1 LELLTMLQSE
11 IKPRAGFTL
20 VEMIIVIVVM
30 GVIFA
35 LGGMVLGRAFE
46 SYKLTRDATDVGW
59 QGRIALERIA
69 RELRDIR
76 SATVADLDVSPG
88 FQIWFIN
95 ANGNGVCFYLDPPT
109 PATPGRLMRSDAASA
124 AACSAVASNPQ
135 PLADN
140 LITGGLGFGYF
151 DNAGAITATVSSV
164 YYVAVT
170 ISVQEGDISESYR
183 VTVQPRRF

>member
-1 LELLTMLQSE
+1 MPYSE
-11 IKPRAGFTL
+11 IKHRAGFTL
-20 VEMIIVIVVM
+20 VEMIMVIVIM
-30 GVIFA
+30 GAIFA

-76 SATVADLDVSPG
+76 SATASDLTIAPTSISFVG
-88 FQIWFIN
+88 AN
-95 ANGNGVCFYLDPPT
+95 ASSVCFYQGGT
-109 PATPGRLMRSDAASA
+109 GGIQLMRSDGTCGGATA
-124 AACSAVASNPQ
+124 Q

-140 LITGGLGFGYF
+140 LLITGGLGFGFF
-151 DNAGAITATVSSV
+151 DNAGATTAAVSSV